1 MFLNSLDRKNL
12 FKKPDGNVIRD
23 LTKTMFDF
31 KTNNYVNY
39 SVYRVPND
47 YEMRPDLIS
56 QSVYNNTI
64 YAEYILKYNGISNP
78 FSIDTGDIIL
88 IPSLDTAKENTK
100 KQGQGTDN
108 DSDSK
113 RIRNSYKYIDPT
125 KAPKRDGDIEKF
137 DQRNLGKKEVKLTDG
152 ALPPNI
158 AQEGE
163 EGITYRNG
171 RVYFG
176 EGIGESACLK
186 NGMSSSEFLGKIVKR
201 RKV

>member
-1 MFLNSLDRKNL
+1 MFLNSLDRKPL
-12 FKKPDGNVIRD
+12 FRKKDGNVIRD

-31 KTNNYVNY
+31 KANNYVNY
-39 SVYRVPND
+39 SVYRVPSD
-47 YEMRPDLIS
+47 YEMRPDLIA
-56 QSVYNNTI
+56 QSVYNNTV

-88 IPSLDTAKENTK
+88 IPSLDTAKQNTK
-100 KQGQGTDN
+100 KQGEGAE
-108 DSDSK
+108 DSDSR

-125 KAPKRDGDIEKF
+125 KAPKRDMDVERF
-137 DQRNLGKKEVKLTDG
+137 DQRNLSKKKTQLEDG
-152 ALPPNI
+152 ALPPNL

-163 EGITYRNG
+163 TGITYRNG

-176 EGIGESACLK
+176 EGVADSACLK
-186 NGMSSSEFLGKIVKR
+186 NGMTSSEFLTKVIKS

>member
-1 MFLNSLDRKNL
+1 MFLNSLDRKPL
-12 FKKPDGNVIRD
+12 FRKRDGNIVRD

-31 KTNNYVNY
+31 KANNYINY
-39 SVYRVPND
+39 SVYRVPAD
-47 YEMRPDLIS
+47 YEMRPDLVA

-88 IPSLDTAKENTK
+88 IPSLDTAKQNTK
-100 KQGQGTDN
+100 KPGEDSEG
-108 DSDSK
+108 SDSK

-125 KAPKRDGDIEKF
+125 KAPKRDGDLEKF
-137 DQRNLGKKEVKLTDG
+137 DQRDLAKKEAQLTDG

-158 AQEGE
+158 NPEGE
-163 EGITYRNG
+163 KGITYRNG

-186 NGMSSSEFLGKIVKR
+186 NGMSSGEFLTKVIKR